1 MPNIPHT
8 MFSVQPVAGG
18 KPLWLP
24 NPNTDSAEGLI
35 ATLVNSARNASGVVT
50 AQKIGRDQDK
60 VTLAWKYLDK
70 EEWEALLKFFD
81 TNFFFYFN
89 YYHPVTQARRTRVF
103 YVSDRT
109 YKPYAVDAAGIPVA
123 YKDCTLSV
131 VDTGEG
137 D

>member
-1 MPNIPHT
+1 MNIPRT

-18 KPLWLP
+18 EPLWLP

-35 ATLVNSARNASGVVT
+35 ATLVNSARNASGIVT

-60 VTLAWKYLDK
+60 TTLKWTYLDK
-70 EEWEALLKFFD
+70 DVWEELLQFFD
-81 TNFFFYFN
+81 TNFFFKFS
-89 YYHPVTQARRTRVF
+89 YYSPVKQARIMRTF

-109 YKPYAVDAAGIPVA
+109 YKPFAVDVKGIPTA
-123 YKDCTLSV
+123 YKDCSLNV

-137 D
+137 S